1 MKCDKELP
9 GFQMFNAFFSDLK
22 GAFEP
27 MACSNKEKREYV
39 DALKTLPGSP
49 AQEFRTLR
57 EDLDLTAKVREVRR
71 YGKDKTF
78 VRFEFK
84 RLDSNC
90 TWSRPF
96 QFMGIF
102 DDLKNLVSY
111 TVMQERG
118 LFKEGLKF
126 YMTKVRYNWDQYEET
141 EDPVVALTLL
151 DSEDTPEVQVVDKAT
166 KRPIAFIY
174 GGMGA
179 RKCRFDIEWYVACE
193 PWMLM
198 IKNIGFDAVEKLV
211 FALKDGGIKA
221 FEDAADWRPF
231 DYRASYEKHGV
242 LFNIDQGLRRMLERA
257 KRDKDANVEKTVRAL
272 GIGEGCV
279 ENAYTV
285 RVQPQSRKDM
295 LIDIFNMTCEQ
306 KKADLHTAKLLA
318 YLTDNGDVSS
328 LNNLGYLFH
337 FGMGVETDYDL
348 AVYWHLRGAEAGDH
362 YSMLSLG
369 KIFSE
374 KNSPRWDG
382 PEAIKWFEKAI
393 EHGDDW
399 AKGELGHCLLCGRC
413 VERDFARAEALLEE
427 AVAVCPDRKDFAESL
442 EQARNREE
450 I

>member
-27 MACSNKEKREYV
+27 VACSNKEKREYV

-179 RKCRFDIEWYVACE
+179 RECRFDIEWYVACE

-211 FALKDGGIKA
+211 FALKDGG
-221 FEDAADWRPF
+221 
-231 DYRASYEKHGV
+231 
-242 LFNIDQGLRRMLERA
+242 
-257 KRDKDANVEKTVRAL
+257 
-272 GIGEGCV
+272 
-279 ENAYTV
+279 
-285 RVQPQSRKDM
+285 SR
-295 LIDIFNMTCEQ
+295 
-306 KKADLHTAKLLA
+306 
-318 YLTDNGDVSS
+318 
-328 LNNLGYLFH
+328 
-337 FGMGVETDYDL
+337 
-348 AVYWHLRGAEAGDH
+348 HLRTRQTGVRSIIEQVMRSTGCFSTSTKGFAACLNGPNVTRMPMSRRR
-362 YSMLSLG
+362 YALS
-369 KIFSE
+369 
-374 KNSPRWDG
+374 
-382 PEAIKWFEKAI
+382 A
-393 EHGDDW
+393 
-399 AKGELGHCLLCGRC
+399 
-413 VERDFARAEALLEE
+413 
-427 AVAVCPDRKDFAESL
+427 
-442 EQARNREE
+442 
-450 I
+450 

>member
-1 MKCDKELP
+1 
-9 GFQMFNAFFSDLK
+9 
-22 GAFEP
+22 
-27 MACSNKEKREYV
+27 
-39 DALKTLPGSP
+39 
-49 AQEFRTLR
+49 
-57 EDLDLTAKVREVRR
+57 
-71 YGKDKTF
+71 
-78 VRFEFK
+78 
-84 RLDSNC
+84 
-90 TWSRPF
+90 
-96 QFMGIF
+96 
-102 DDLKNLVSY
+102 
-111 TVMQERG
+111 
-118 LFKEGLKF
+118 
-126 YMTKVRYNWDQYEET
+126 
-141 EDPVVALTLL
+141 
-151 DSEDTPEVQVVDKAT
+151 
-166 KRPIAFIY
+166 
-174 GGMGA
+174 
-179 RKCRFDIEWYVACE
+179 
-193 PWMLM
+193 
-198 IKNIGFDAVEKLV
+198 
-211 FALKDGGIKA
+211 
-221 FEDAADWRPF
+221 
-231 DYRASYEKHGV
+231 
-242 LFNIDQGLRRMLERA
+242 
-257 KRDKDANVEKTVRAL
+257 
-272 GIGEGCV
+272 
-279 ENAYTV
+279 
-285 RVQPQSRKDM
+285 M

-413 VERDFARAEALLEE
+413 VERAFARAEALLEE